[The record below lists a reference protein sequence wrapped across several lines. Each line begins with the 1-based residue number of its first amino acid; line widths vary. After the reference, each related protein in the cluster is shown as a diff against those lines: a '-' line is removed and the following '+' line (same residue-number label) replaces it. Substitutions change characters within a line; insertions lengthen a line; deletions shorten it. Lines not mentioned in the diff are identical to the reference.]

1 MIRKII
7 VGGIAWAFITIFLPL
22 NVLAN
27 NTSRQNASDD
37 IIAQRDSRVVVSQGT
52 ALINNEDRSSAR
64 IDAINDALK
73 KAVEQTVGMLIST
86 STVTE
91 DYNLLNNNIYSH
103 ADDYVHDYKVLNEGV
118 NNNVYNITLQVTI
131 GIKHLKNE
139 LDKLNL
145 ASSSRQEPTVAV
157 IILEQNIGEKRL
169 ESALFYAPLSTF
181 DNYIIPE
188 VRILNEVGNMS
199 IAENEMTKK
208 LLASGVNVEDEAVLL
223 KNIKLSPGFMLQSLN
238 DTTVKDIGSLAK
250 VDIVVYGKAVA
261 RLYGAIAGSEMKSAQ
276 ADVSLRAVDV
286 KTGRV
291 LAAGSEHAASVN
303 IDPLIAGDEAIK
315 KATDK
320 LADTM
325 IPTILS
331 QWKQSTGG
339 LHTGKVVV
347 SGIVS
352 PAELTALKDN
362 LITGDGVKKL
372 SEESIGNGQASL
384 GMEYNGSFQQV
395 LSSIFANKSITSAYN
410 ITTTN
415 ENTIILTKK

>member
-320 LADTM
+320 LVDTM